1 VILGKNGFEFDRILS
16 GTDQKE
22 VFDMVQPILDKVWAG
37 YSATVMAYGQTGAG
51 KTYTMGTGKE
61 KSSNVSVNYFSV
73 IKSAV
78 ILIKF

>member
-16 GTDQKE
+16 GTCQKE

-61 KSSNVSVNYFSV
+61 KSSNVRVKYFSV
-73 IKSAV
+73 IKRAV
-78 ILIKF
+78 